1 MKSLLVQLDEPTF
14 QALDRLAPKRG
25 RADFIRQAIRRA
37 IREIE
42 EERTRKAY
50 LAYLDKSTI
59 AQGKLAWVVR
69 DQLPERDADPD
80 AIQRYGP
87 FVSGVL
93 GQFQSLR
100 DEFLEYQN
108 QLRAVQRDLE
118 AAGAL

>member
-50 LAYLDKSTI
+50 LATPDSETE
-59 AQGKLAWVVR
+59 ADDWSGAEAWG
-69 DQLPERDADPD
+69 D
-80 AIQRYGP
+80 
-87 FVSGVL
+87 
-93 GQFQSLR
+93 
-100 DEFLEYQN
+100 
-108 QLRAVQRDLE
+108 
-118 AAGAL
+118 